1 MLKNL
6 EEYGKFVE
14 ITGFRNIKIDNA
26 KAFVEAFQTELPHDL
41 QIQLFDAELVA
52 TWQHLYFAVLNALM
66 AFQNK
71 SNLSKSLAVETVL
84 YASAQRQIK
93 KALELVGV
101 KHGSTNVAVLA
112 LGGKADLVKSAV
124 ETAGRRLGAK
134 PDETVLELTKCKI
147 RRIREAY
154 DILDS
159 ELQVTS
165 LKRNCEQ
172 ALVDLVIERVAL
184 LSTRL

>member
-6 EEYGKFVE
+6 EEYGKFVQ
-14 ITGFRNIKIDNA
+14 ITGFREVNIGDA
-26 KAFVEAFQTELPHDL
+26 KAFVEAFQTELPDDV

-71 SNLSKSLAVETVL
+71 RNLSKDLSVETVL

-93 KALELVGV
+93 KALDLVGV
-101 KHGSTNVAVLA
+101 KPNSTNVAFLA
-112 LGGKADLVKSAV
+112 LGRKADLVRSAV
-124 ETAGRRLGAK
+124 EAVAGRLGAK
-134 PDETVLELTKCKI
+134 PDETVLELTQTKI
-147 RRIREAY
+147 LRIRAAY
-154 DILDS
+154 DILDT

-165 LKRNCEQ
+165 AKGDAEQ